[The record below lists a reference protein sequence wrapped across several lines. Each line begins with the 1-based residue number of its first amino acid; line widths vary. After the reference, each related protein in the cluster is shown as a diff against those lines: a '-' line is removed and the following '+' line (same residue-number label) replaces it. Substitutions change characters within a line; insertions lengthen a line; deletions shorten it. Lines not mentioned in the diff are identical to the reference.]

1 MCLRQARVPEKNFYP
16 LHHLRPYCLHT
27 LDCKS
32 RLPSP
37 FYPLS
42 VFCLVFQMA
51 QLADHKSDSRGKTF
65 FSEILSK
72 CSFHRWHRRPG
83 SLFTM
88 WCHGYFLLDRNI
100 NERGIINPGCNGYD
114 VHTVCVLML
123 LIGRVWLVFVCMCFH
138 VCTVRSLMVPCDWEQ
153 PPHLTGLIRATRT
166 AEGTIQDTAG

>member
-1 MCLRQARVPEKNFYP
+1 MKTNEPFPARVNTLQTGTDAVGRTEDTEPQTKAKERQIMGLLMKRYSVEDNVWNVWKLEGDAAQWRGRGNTHGEVSCSPVSECLR
-16 LHHLRPYCLHT
+16 
-27 LDCKS
+27 
-32 RLPSP
+32 
-37 FYPLS
+37 
-42 VFCLVFQMA
+42 
-51 QLADHKSDSRGKTF
+51 
-65 FSEILSK
+65 
-72 CSFHRWHRRPG
+72 
-83 SLFTM
+83 
-88 WCHGYFLLDRNI
+88 DRNI